1 MVKFPTRRS
10 LLTAGTGGSLAAV
23 AAAFL
28 LRGRPGEPVPEP
40 SSTQPAA
47 SASGTG
53 SLRTDL
59 TAHSSTTR
67 PERPVQPLPARGGE
81 LRA

>member
-59 TAHSSTTR
+59 TAHSFYYSAGTSRTASTCPR
-67 PERPVQPLPARGGE
+67 R
-81 LRA
+81 